1 MEEAAIQF
9 YKVTRCGYYEY
20 WSPDAEFG
28 NLRGTLSTLDDWANK
43 DDMVLRHT
51 GIYEPDEGSNID
63 PVYCYDVRHSEE
75 SGNYL
80 LVTWNQTPDTDEQF
94 PSAEGDSPVGNV
106 NVEMTDVPDGTIPGY
121 ATYFWF
127 LPDEDLMATV
137 QFQHRLRNGNPGLRG
152 YLSAFL
158 ARYHDEHVVLEGADG
173 DDEVEIPVKG
183 YRPDFRLGCQREGT
197 TPSI

>member
-80 LVTWNQTPDTDEQF
+80 LLT
-94 PSAEGDSPVGNV
+94 
-106 NVEMTDVPDGTIPGY
+106 GTRHRTRMSSFQARR
-121 ATYFWF
+121 AT
-127 LPDEDLMATV
+127 
-137 QFQHRLRNGNPGLRG
+137 H
-152 YLSAFL
+152 LS
-158 ARYHDEHVVLEGADG
+158 
-173 DDEVEIPVKG
+173 
-183 YRPDFRLGCQREGT
+183 GT
-197 TPSI
+197 STSR